1 MTRKEGWRSATE
13 ARADIAAGKLS
24 SEAVTQECLARIKAR
39 EPDIQAWVHLDEGA
53 AVGTAR
59 HIDQSGNHGPLRGL
73 PVAVKD
79 LFDTHDMPTGCGS
92 PIYEHRQPAA
102 DAAAVALIRRAGGL
116 VLGKTVTTEFA
127 FFSPGKTRNPH
138 DPARTPGGSSSG
150 SAAAVADGMVPFALG
165 TQTAGS
171 IIRPASF
178 CGVFGY
184 KPTYGDVNTAGLKPG
199 AWSLDTVGVFARN
212 VPDVALLASVLSGR
226 DLTLRAGDSMK
237 PRIGLCRTPQWSAAQ
252 PETVA
257 ALDTA
262 TRRITDAGG
271 EISDVTLP
279 KSYDGLL
286 DAQYTIMSYEASRGL
301 SFERDVHGAH
311 LSRRL
316 LDLLDEGSQV
326 SHQQYLDAKHYA
338 AECRAL
344 LHDVFS
350 GVDVLLA
357 PSAPGVAPLY
367 TAGTGDP
374 IFNRLWTLLGTPCL
388 NVPGMTGPNE
398 LPVGVQLIAPLHADR
413 RLLEAGQWLSR
424 AFHNG

>member
-1 MTRKEGWRSATE
+1 MTRGVDWRPATE

-24 SEAVTQECLARIKAR
+24 SEAVTGECLERIRAR
-39 EPDIQAWVHLDEGA
+39 ESDIQAWVHLDENA
-53 AVGTAR
+53 AVATAR
-59 HIDQSGNHGPLRGL
+59 RIDQSTNYGPLRGL
-73 PVAVKD
+73 PVAAKD

-92 PIYEHRQPAA
+92 PIYANRQPAA
-102 DAAAVALIRRAGGL
+102 DAAAVALIRRAGGV

-138 DPARTPGGSSSG
+138 DPTRTPGGSSSG

-226 DLTLRAGDSMK
+226 DLTLRSAELMK
-237 PRIGLCRTPQWSAAQ
+237 PKIGLCRTPQWPAAQ

-257 ALDTA
+257 ALDA
-262 TRRITDAGG
+262 AAKQITHAGG
-271 EISDVTLP
+271 EISEVTLP
-279 KSYDGLL
+279 KPCDGLL
-286 DAQYTIMSYEASRGL
+286 DAQYTIMTYEASRGL

-311 LSRRL
+311 LSSRL
-316 LDLLDEGSQV
+316 RDLLDEGAQV
-326 SHQQYLDAKHYA
+326 SHQQYLDAKHQA
-338 AECRAL
+338 AQCRAL
-344 LHDVFS
+344 LDDVFCN
-350 GVDVLLA
+350 VDLLLA
-357 PSAPGVAPLY
+357 PSAPGEAPLY
-367 TAGTGDP
+367 TSGTGDP
-374 IFNRLWTLLGTPCL
+374 IFNRIWTLLGTPCL
-388 NVPGMTGPNE
+388 NVPGMTGPND

-413 RLLEAGQWLSR
+413 LLLEVAQWLAR
-424 AFHNG
+424 VFRGC